1 MSAKLHKPA
10 AGVPSELL
18 TNRSD
23 IREAELE
30 LAAAKLNI
38 SVAKA
43 NFYPSFA
50 LHAGIGLEAFDAKY
64 LFNTPESVAY
74 SLSGDIFAPLEA
86 QYKDASA
93 AQIQAAYEY
102 EYTIVRAVSE
112 VSSGLSKLDNLNNS
126 FALKSKQI
134 EALDQSVDVANKLF
148 ASARG
153 EYLEVLLAQRESLEA
168 KNALIDTRK
177 EQLTALVELYQS
189 LGGGWKE
196 AVSENANLTG
206 IDKNTG

>member
-1 MSAKLHKPA
+1 M
-10 AGVPSELL
+10 
-18 TNRSD
+18 
-23 IREAELE
+23 
-30 LAAAKLNI
+30 
-38 SVAKA
+38 
-43 NFYPSFA
+43 
-50 LHAGIGLEAFDAKY
+50 EAFDAKY

-74 SLSGDIFAPLEA
+74 SLSGDIFAPLINRRAIEA